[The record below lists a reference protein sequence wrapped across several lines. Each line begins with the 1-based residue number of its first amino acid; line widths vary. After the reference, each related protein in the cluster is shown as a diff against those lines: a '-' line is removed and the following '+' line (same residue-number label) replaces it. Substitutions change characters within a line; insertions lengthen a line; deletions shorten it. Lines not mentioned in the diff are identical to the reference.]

1 VHLASGKFISN
12 RILAVQFFSIH
23 LAPWFDG
30 FGSEQRILT
39 GTQRVQRT
47 FMSAFQLFSV
57 KPAVPLAAHC
67 RHLKSLVIAFSDNKI
82 CFTSD

>member
-1 VHLASGKFISN
+1 MHLASGKFISN

-57 KPAVPLAAHC
+57 KPAVPLAALSG
-67 RHLKSLVIAFSDNKI
+67 LKIRSEGTLFLIRS
-82 CFTSD
+82 